1 MRNEWKHGVR
11 RLDCAMLGMIDSE
24 LIGCWSVVFFFT
36 VLIMQSRTVS
46 IAVCFIPRVS
56 GLFIYNGVYE
66 LILSLLYAIHK
77 LGLRDVLFALSR
89 RMVNDSAHV
98 LLDVLREELA
108 RKHYPATI
116 VLLIRRGY
124 TV

>member
-1 MRNEWKHGVR
+1 
-11 RLDCAMLGMIDSE
+11 MLE
-24 LIGCWSVVFFFT
+24 RCFFFT

-46 IAVCFIPRVS
+46 VAVCFIPRVS

-77 LGLRDVLFALSR
+77 LGLRDELFALSR
-89 RMVNDSAHV
+89 RMVNDSVLV
-98 LLDVLREELA
+98 LLDVLGEELT

-116 VLLIRRGY
+116 VLLIRCLHEGTQSRGGEDGVFVCCE
-124 TV
+124 TEGQLQILLR